1 MKKYITKRAI
11 SAVFIL
17 FCSVGIIFYILAAYP
32 LFDYGFLENATG
44 AYTMN
49 GAGGTPVYIFSGDEL
64 EIILDWAKT
73 IVPTERIGQL
83 LLSAEPTVTIAKGD
97 EKLEICTYDPHSKFE
112 LILYYNGSIYGGIS
126 ESESFTRVIKLLRL
140 VSE

>member
-17 FCSVGIIFYILAAYP
+17 LCSIGVIFYILGAYP
-32 LFDYGFLENATG
+32 LFDYGFLESAET

-49 GAGGTPVYIFSGDEL
+49 GTGGTPVYTFSGEEL
-64 EIILDWAKT
+64 EILLDWAKT

-83 LLSAEPTVTIAKGD
+83 LLPAEPTLTVAKGD
-97 EKLEICTYDPHSKFE
+97 EKLEICTYDPHNKFE
-112 LILYYNGSIYGGIS
+112 LILYYNGSTYGSIS
-126 ESESFTRVIKLLRL
+126 ESESFTRVIDLLRS